1 MYFSVIILNAPE
13 GPSFVYD
20 LVFHPNPCW
29 FQGNK
34 LIFSSEKLNSLGFGD
49 LLKSI
54 PSIEVHNIKG
64 QEIVYRFE
72 PQKTVKIICN
82 EGGLGSELELNK
94 LVLEIKEQGF
104 EVITV

>member
-1 MYFSVIILNAPE
+1 MYYSVIILNAPE
-13 GPSFVYD
+13 GPSLTYD
-20 LVFHPNPCW
+20 LVFHPSPSW

-34 LIFSSEKLNSLGFGD
+34 LIFSSKKLNSLGFGF

-54 PSIEVHNIKG
+54 PSIEVHTIEG

-72 PQKTVKIICN
+72 PQKTVKIICH
-82 EGGLGSELELNK
+82 EGGHGTELELNK

-104 EVITV
+104 EVITL